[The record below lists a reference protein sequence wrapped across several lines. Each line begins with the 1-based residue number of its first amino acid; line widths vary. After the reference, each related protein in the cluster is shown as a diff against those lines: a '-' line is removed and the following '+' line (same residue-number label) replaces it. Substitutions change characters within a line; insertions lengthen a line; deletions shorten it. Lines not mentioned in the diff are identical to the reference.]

1 MEMRCALGARSKNS
15 LDLVQQCSFTAEI
28 LRQSSVST
36 HWQDLMRTS
45 SLGIATNL
53 PICRTMHG
61 RSTLL
66 FIIPWA
72 KSSSTTS
79 ESPSHTVISSSACN
93 AQSIPRRNGFSM
105 VTRISS
111 AMSKSDQHEWSIL
124 ARCTERNRIPLLWSF
139 PRAGWWNFK
148 RSCKSLHAQ
157 MKCQHEMQ

>member
-15 LDLVQQCSFTAEI
+15 LDLAQQCSFTAEI

-79 ESPSHTVISSSACN
+79 ESPSLTVMIPSPCN
-93 AQSIPRRNGFSM
+93 AQSIPRRNGFFM

-139 PRAGWWNFK
+139 LGAGWWSFK
-148 RSCKSLHAQ
+148 RSCKSLRG
-157 MKCQHEMQ
+157 K